1 MSSDEWPDSSTDPLP
16 GRGVRLTAVF
26 LVVVGIGLLA
36 AWIFNTDDPAIASIG
51 GRAPDFEVETL
62 AGEPVTLSALLDQDD
77 RPIVINLMASWCGP
91 CREEIPEI
99 SAFADAHPEVMV
111 IGVGVEDTL
120 GNFTEFM
127 DQVRPSYLT
136 AFDDGEM
143 RKAYQSLGLPATFFV
158 NSDGTVG
165 DIFNGILNADVL
177 EQRVAELG

>member
-1 MSSDEWPDSSTDPLP
+1 MSSDEWPDNQSDPLP
-16 GRGVRLTAVF
+16 RRGFRLTTVF
-26 LVVVGIGLLA
+26 LAVVGVGLLA
-36 AWIFNTDDPAIASIG
+36 AWIFNTDDPAIATVG
-51 GRAPDFEVETL
+51 QQAPDFEVETL
-62 AGEPVTLSALLDQDD
+62 AGERISLSGLLDQDD
-77 RPIVINLMASWCGP
+77 RPIVINLMASWCAP

-127 DQVRPSYLT
+127 DEVRPTYLAT
-136 AFDDGEM
+136 FDEGEM

-177 EQRVAELG
+177 EERAAELS